1 MAETRT
7 DPLATK
13 RVVLPVPTAE
23 IAYGLMQWPTTRSC
37 IEDRL
42 GPTALAVDEALL
54 PTLRGVLESLG
65 VKVEF
70 A

>member
-13 RVVLPVPTAE
+13 RVVLQVPSAE
-23 IAYGLMQWPTTRSC
+23 IADGSLQWPTTRAC

-54 PTLRGVLESLG
+54 PTLRGVLDSLG